1 MSSNVTDKHILAIT
15 GTTAQLFCGT
25 QAQTL
30 KSPQIAIETT
40 SDIRQSF
47 DSRLVFRNACGW
59 FRHGAVLDDMDANKM
74 VGGLHRAR
82 NLTQIEANLDYPS
95 TGWTSL
101 RACGMLAYVWDDD
114 KYYRLES
121 DLTTWKELKF
131 DVTQLND
138 LNDVQIDSVAKNQ
151 VLVYDTANSSWNNVA
166 YSLANLPDT
175 TISSPAAN
183 QILKYDS
190 SESKWINAVNSLNNL
205 SDTNISSPSGNQY
218 LKFNSGS
225 SKWEAATL
233 SLNLDDLADVDITS
247 PEDGSMLYYDGTN
260 ENKWVNT
267 TTLSISSTGKLTVN
281 CDDTLF
287 CGTITLYR
295 SDDPHYGLFI
305 KDDVPSRYIDLSI
318 LDSDYMYFRAVS
330 DSTTHP
336 IINYEYILIDP
347 ASDSGSEPAHL
358 MEYSI
363 SGGSKV
369 VNRDLLRIDNGSAGS
384 KVILA
389 HLRGD
394 GELNLNF
401 CGDAD
406 FGGHTVGRKMLHFQ
420 LHDDSFSNP
429 ATSADDNPLEKT
441 IGFIKPIYD
450 EDTMYG
456 PEHGGLNITSY
467 SSSSISMILC
477 GVSPSPPND
486 SSPYNT
492 EAVVTVVAATTSGG
506 SLANLDSND
515 NAFVVLNRD
524 NGLLLVK
531 GNGDLLIDGSQSSYD
546 AEDDLQLAETAK
558 LTLAGLTEGV
568 IDKYKERLN
577 SLGIMQGNLMNVRKM
592 HALELGALGQM
603 MNMVR
608 GLAEKIGVSEDELF
622 AMSKVY
628 E

>member
-1 MSSNVTDKHILAIT
+1 MSSNSTDKHILAIT

-59 FRHGAVLDDMDANKM
+59 FRHGAVLDDLDANKM

-82 NLTQIEANLDYPS
+82 NLTQIEADLDYPA

-114 KYYRLES
+114 KYYKLES
-121 DLTTWKELKF
+121 DLTTWTELKF

-138 LNDVQIDSVAKNQ
+138 LNDVQINSVAKNQ
-151 VLVYDTANSSWNNVA
+151 VLVYDTANSKWNNIA

-175 TISSPAAN
+175 TVSSPAEN
-183 QILKYDS
+183 HILKYDS
-190 SESKWINAVNSLNNL
+190 STSKWINAVNSLTNL
-205 SDTNISSPSGNQY
+205 SDTSIGSPSGDQY
-218 LKFNSGS
+218 LKFNGGS

-233 SLNLDDLADVDITS
+233 SLNLDDIADVDITS
-247 PEDGSMLYYDGTN
+247 VEDGSMLYYDGTN
-260 ENKWVNT
+260 KSKWVNT

-305 KDDVPSRYIDLSI
+305 KDNVTSRYIDLSI
-318 LDSDYMYFRAVS
+318 SDSDYMYFRAVS
-330 DSTTHP
+330 DSTTQP
-336 IINYEYILIDP
+336 IINYEYVLSDST
-347 ASDSGSEPAHL
+347 SDSGSEPAHL

-384 KVILA
+384 KVILTR
-389 HLRGD
+389 LRGD

-401 CGDAD
+401 YGDAD

-420 LHDDSFSNP
+420 LHDDGFSNP
-429 ATSADDNPLEKT
+429 AMSADDNPLEKT
-441 IGFIKPIYD
+441 IGIIKPIYD
-450 EDTMYG
+450 DVMYG
-456 PEHGGLNITSY
+456 SGHGGLNITSY
-467 SSSSISMILC
+467 SDSSISMILC
-477 GVSPSPPND
+477 GVSPSPPTYD
-486 SSPYNT
+486 GYPSNT

-506 SLANLDSND
+506 SLASLVAAD
-515 NAFVVLNRD
+515 NAFAVLNRD
-524 NGLLLVK
+524 RGLLLVK
-531 GNGDLLIDGSQSSYD
+531 GNGDLIIDGSQSSYD
-546 AEDDLQLAETAK
+546 AEDDLQLVETAK
-558 LTLAGLTEGV
+558 LTLAGITEGV

-577 SLGIMQGNLMNVRKM
+577 SLGIMHGNLINVRKM

-628 E
+628 